1 MHQMSRI
8 ETHTA
13 SALGARRKI
22 LVRSSWPLGISCLS
36 SFYWSPSGLLASRFR
51 PGSWDQGKQG
61 PMKTDQ
67 SRSRW
72 CLFKLK
78 SFNHQTTREW
88 TQNYFSASI
97 TEQQG
102 KVVRQSS
109 LAPRTDQSTESNKM
123 PQSFNWSI
131 LLDHGRD
138 LFIFKPSFPGI
149 TNAEEKPTFKDTQRV
164 HLPQLQCS
172 PDRCA
177 VDPSNPSKG
186 RQSNHALTGVAWK
199 AKNVWLRGDFC
210 FIAQRKPK
218 ALTGTMV
225 ASARQPTSRP

>member
-102 KVVRQSS
+102 KVVSQCSYRPGQTNQPNQTKCLS
-109 LAPRTDQSTESNKM
+109 LSTEASCLTMDGIYSYLN
-123 PQSFNWSI
+123 
-131 LLDHGRD
+131 LLFQELQMLGRSQ
-138 LFIFKPSFPGI
+138 PSK
-149 TNAEEKPTFKDTQRV
+149 TNQRV
-164 HLPQLQCS
+164 HLPQLQYS

-210 FIAQRKPK
+210 FIAPRKPQ
-218 ALTGTMV
+218 ALPGTMA
-225 ASARQPTSRP
+225 ASARQPSTGP